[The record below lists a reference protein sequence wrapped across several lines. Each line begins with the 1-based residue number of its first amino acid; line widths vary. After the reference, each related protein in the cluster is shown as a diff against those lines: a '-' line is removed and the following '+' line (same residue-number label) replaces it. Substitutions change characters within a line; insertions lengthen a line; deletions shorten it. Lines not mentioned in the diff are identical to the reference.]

1 MAVPLN
7 NIKIALRN
15 LWKHKTFSAINL
27 LGLALSMS
35 VCLFI
40 LLLIQD
46 AFSYD
51 RFHPRKENI
60 YRVVTSAHRINGNS
74 EDYATSPY
82 PFGYVAQE
90 QLSQVELWTPLI
102 ARFSGTMQTP
112 NKHLDFGGLFN
123 TPSFFNMFGFK
134 LEGDPKEALSA
145 PYNLVL
151 TDKMALK
158 LFGDRNVIGRIISI
172 PGYSQDFRITGVLY
186 PSPGKSHLDF
196 DALASVATMETEN
209 KSKGDVSGV
218 DNWKDYYSTYNYI
231 RLEDGADFQ
240 KVQGEMND
248 VARPHYAGLSLESRD
263 ANYSFSLQPLSEI
276 TPGRVLSNQMGK
288 GMPLFLVWF
297 LSGLGLI
304 IVLAAIFNYTNLTI
318 AQALVR
324 VKEVGV
330 RKVMGASMRQVFWQ
344 FIGESVIM
352 SWLALILGYSLMQ
365 LVKGAFNQLSITEL
379 LDMDLHENG
388 QVYLLFIL
396 FSTLVGIL
404 AGLLPALT
412 LSKTKPIAIL
422 QRAVSYPLM
431 KRMGLRRILLVTQL
445 SFTLLFMI
453 LVTISWKQVQYAL
466 RVNFG
471 FDRPQTLLVDL
482 QDQPYGKAALA
493 LNQVPGVGAYTGI
506 SIPMGTWMDASE
518 DVRTASDKEKR
529 GVRDYF
535 IDDAYLDYF
544 HLPLIAGKAFQDNP
558 AQQKE
563 AFAIVNESFVRQF
576 ELGDPHEAIGKP
588 LILGDS
594 TMVSIL
600 GVVGDFPFK
609 PANYKMEPLLL
620 RYDPGR
626 IGYLMLDINSKDV
639 PATLLALG
647 SAWKK
652 LDDQNQFSG
661 EFYDQTIRSNFNNLM
676 DLTRIV
682 ALFAILGLIITSM
695 GLMGMAIYNVE
706 TKAKEV
712 SIRKLLGATSGEII
726 VFLSKGYVYLIGV
739 ALIIAIPVGI
749 ILGAQLLQLFVDRI
763 PWGINVFLPGVLI
776 VTVITLGTI
785 GTQTWKAAFRNP
797 VDSLRNNS

>member
-1 MAVPLN
+1 MPFN
-7 NIKIALRN
+7 NIKLALRN

-46 AFSYD
+46 AYSYD
-51 RFHPRKENI
+51 RFHPRSENI
-60 YRVVTSAHRINGNS
+60 YRVVTTAHRINGNS

-82 PFGYVAQE
+82 PFGVVAQD
-90 QLSQVELWTPLI
+90 QMTQVDLWTPLI
-102 ARFSGTMQTP
+102 ARFSGKMQTEDKQL
-112 NKHLDFGGLFN
+112 NFDGLFT
-123 TPSFFNMFGFK
+123 TPSFFNLFGFE
-134 LEGDPKEALSA
+134 LEGDAKEALSA

-151 TDKMALK
+151 TDKLARK
-158 LFGDRNVIGRIISI
+158 LFGDRHVLGKMIAI
-172 PGYSQDFRITGVLY
+172 PGYSQEFRITGVLQ
-186 PSPGKSHLDF
+186 PFPGKTHIDF
-196 DALASVATMETEN
+196 EALASVATMEAEN
-209 KSKGDVSGV
+209 KSRNGIAEWN
-218 DNWKDYYSTYNYI
+218 NWKDYYSTYNYV
-231 RLEDGADFQ
+231 RLEEGADVEAIQ
-240 KVQGEMND
+240 TAMND
-248 VARPHYAGLSLESRD
+248 AARPHYSGLSLESRD
-263 ANYSFSLQPLSEI
+263 ANYSFSLQPLRKI
-276 TPGRVLSNQMGK
+276 TPGKVLSNQMGK

-297 LSGLGLI
+297 LTGLGLI

-330 RKVMGASMRQVFWQ
+330 KKVMGASMRQVFWQ

-379 LDMDLHENG
+379 LDMDLHENL

-396 FSTLVGIL
+396 FSTLVGLL
-404 AGLLPALT
+404 AGLLPAIT
-412 LSKTKPIAIL
+412 LSKTKPISIL
-422 QRAVSYPLM
+422 QRATNYPLM
-431 KRMGLRRILLVTQL
+431 KRMGLRRVLLVTQL

-471 FDRPQTLLVDL
+471 FDRPQTLLVNL
-482 QDQPYGKAALA
+482 QDQPYGKAVAA
-493 LNQVPGVGAYTGI
+493 LNQVPGVGTHTGI
-506 SIPMGTWMDASE
+506 SIPMGTWMDASD
-518 DVRTASDKEKR
+518 DVRTTTDADKM

-535 IDDAYLDYF
+535 IDDTYLDYF
-544 HLPLIAGKAFQDNP
+544 HISLKAGKSFQNNP
-558 AQQKE
+558 AQQQE
-563 AFAIVNESFVRQF
+563 VFAIVNESFVHQF
-576 ELGDPHEAIGKP
+576 KLGDPHEAIGKP

-594 TMVSIL
+594 TRVSIL
-600 GVVGDFPFK
+600 GVVEDFPFK

-626 IGYLMLDINSKDV
+626 IGYLMLDVNSNDI
-639 PATLLALG
+639 PGTLLALG
-647 SAWKK
+647 NAWKK
-652 LDDQNQFSG
+652 LDDQNAFSA
-661 EFYDQTIRSNFNNLM
+661 EFYDQTIRSNFNNMM

-682 ALFAILGLIITSM
+682 ALFAILGLVITSM

-712 SIRKLLGATSGEII
+712 SIRKLLGATSGELI
-726 VFLSKGYVYLIGV
+726 VFLTKGYVYLIAV
-739 ALIIAIPVGI
+739 ALLIAIPVGI
-749 ILGAQLLQLFVDRI
+749 ILGAQILQMFVDRI
-763 PWGINVFLPGVLI
+763 PWGVNVFLPGILI
-776 VTVITLGTI
+776 VSILTLGTI

-797 VDSLRNNS
+797 VDSLRNNT